1 MKKALRMGYYSY
13 FEEEVFAK
21 NLSLVAKNLDVID
34 EITLFT
40 EPTHHGYWETQ
51 HSAETAALLTDRIK
65 RYKAVGVKRVGL
77 NVLCTIGHTEDGA
90 AIAPRSELQYMVNLD
105 GVASKSCLCPSDD
118 RFHDYIA
125 KRYSMFAKTGAD
137 FIWIDDDLRISNHGV
152 VRDYCF
158 CPACVEKFNLKYGT
172 GYDIIQI
179 REKFRSDPSFRPMWR
194 ASISDTVRRLCETI
208 RDAVKGTD
216 PTVEIGY
223 MSGLGETVSEWISAS
238 GSTLGR
244 PGGGFYNDLNPIQM
258 FDKHF
263 QMQQII
269 QRYPKEITDIQY
281 EYESYNFLT
290 LQKSLHISELES
302 SLMILSGCNGM
313 LYNRWEH
320 TQDFLDMMRASAKKW
335 DVLAES
341 SAGGKTYGVY
351 CASSLKA
358 RCLNEIGIPVTP
370 HVENACACY
379 VIANEWNSY
388 RNDEIEKMLKIGVYT
403 DGDGLLK
410 LKERGFD
417 DLGGE
422 IAASYEN
429 GVWEHFPEHPFQ
441 RNISNR
447 ERFTSL
453 DIFHETNAFALSP
466 VAGAEVISVLNSA
479 FGGLRGCSA
488 YVYRR
493 GDGSVIVVD
502 GCLMPKQ
509 IQTGNKKQQMTNAFE
524 RISANRLPVVIEKSV
539 KVVPTVSANQSNVS
553 MMLTNAHF
561 DPTGEFEVKIRMGR
575 DFRILTDVG
584 ELLPIEQRRTGEETV
599 LTVPSIG
606 AWQYLLLIGS
616 V

>member
-1 MKKALRMGYYSY
+1 MKKALRMVYHSY
-13 FEEEVFAK
+13 FEDAIFEK
-21 NLSLVAKNLDVID
+21 NLNLVAENIDVID

-40 EPTHHGYWETQ
+40 EPTHHGFWETQ
-51 HSAETAALLTDRIK
+51 RSAETAAVLTDRIK

-77 NVLCTIGHTEDGA
+77 NVLCTIGHTEDGS
-90 AIAPRSELQYMVNLD
+90 AIAPRSELQYMVNFD
-105 GVASKSCLCPSDD
+105 GVVSESCLCPSDD
-118 RFHDYIA
+118 RFHAYIA
-125 KRYSMFAKTGAD
+125 KRYAMFAKTGAD

-152 VRDYCF
+152 VSDYCF
-158 CPACVEKFNLKYGT
+158 CPACVQKFNSKYGT
-172 GYDIIQI
+172 AYDIDRI
-179 REKFRSDPSFRPMWR
+179 RDMFRNDPSFQPMWR
-194 ASISDTVRRLCETI
+194 ASISDTIERLCRTI
-208 RDAVKGTD
+208 YDAVKSTD
-216 PTVEIGY
+216 QTVEIGY
-223 MSGLGETVSEWISAS
+223 MSGLWETVTEWIAAS

-244 PGGGFYNDLNPIQM
+244 PGGGFFNDLNPIQM

-269 QRYPKEITDIQY
+269 MKYPEEVTDIQY

-290 LQKSLHISELES
+290 LQKSLHISELET

-335 DVLAES
+335 DVLAAS
-341 SAGGKTYGVY
+341 SADGKTYGVY
-351 CASSLKA
+351 CAYSWRA
-358 RCLNEIGIPVTP
+358 CCLNEIGIPVTP
-370 HVENACACY
+370 HLENACACY
-379 VIANEWNSY
+379 VIGDEWNSY
-388 RNDEIEKMLKIGVYT
+388 RDEEIEKMLKIGVYT
-403 DGDGLLK
+403 DGEGLLK
-410 LKERGFD
+410 LKARGFD

-422 IAASYEN
+422 IATTYEN

-441 RNISNR
+441 PHLSNC

-453 DIFHETNAFALSP
+453 DIFREASAFALSP
-466 VAGAEVISVLNSA
+466 VSGAEVISMLNSA

-509 IQTGNKKQQMTNAFE
+509 IQTDNKKLQMTNAFE
-524 RISANRLPVVIEKSV
+524 RISANQLPIVIEKSI

-553 MMLTNAHF
+553 IMLTNAHF
-561 DPTGEFEVKIRMGR
+561 DPTGAFEIRIRKGR
-575 DFRILTDVG
+575 DFKILSDTGDLVPIDQQRVG
-584 ELLPIEQRRTGEETV
+584 DETF
-599 LTVPSIG
+599 LTLESIG
-606 AWQYLLLIGS
+606 AWQYRILIGS